1 MMKSVETADTL
12 YIHTNNSRES
22 NRGSPSVE
30 VYMWTL
36 KTGILA
42 LLQRLDYYMPP
53 TA

>member
-12 YIHTNNSRES
+12 YMEGNNSRES
-22 NRGSPSVE
+22 NRSPSVE
-30 VYMWTL
+30 VYMWTF

-42 LLQRLDYYMPP
+42 LLQRLDYYMAP